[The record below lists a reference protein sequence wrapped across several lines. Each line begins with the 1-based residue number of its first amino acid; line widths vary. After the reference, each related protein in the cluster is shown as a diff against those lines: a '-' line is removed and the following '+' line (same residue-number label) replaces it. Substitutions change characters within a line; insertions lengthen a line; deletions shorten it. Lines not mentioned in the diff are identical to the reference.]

1 MQIDKEEF
9 FSNILEDTA
18 FDSILRLAYKENEI
32 VRTEVNKLLNGV
44 WEMYQN
50 DTKQLDS

>member
-1 MQIDKEEF
+1 MFITKEAF
-9 FSNILEDTA
+9 LSTVMEDTA

-44 WEMYQN
+44 WEMYRN
-50 DTKQLDS
+50 DTEKLDS